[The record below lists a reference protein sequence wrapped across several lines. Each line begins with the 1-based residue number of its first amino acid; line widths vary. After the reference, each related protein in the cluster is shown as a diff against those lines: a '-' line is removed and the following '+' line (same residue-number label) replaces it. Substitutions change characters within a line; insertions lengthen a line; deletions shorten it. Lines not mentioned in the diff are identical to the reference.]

1 MTLPFDQLPSPLF
14 LMHEQKLRL
23 NLELM
28 KRVQNEAGI
37 KIVLAL
43 KGFSMY
49 STFPLVKQYLQ
60 GSTSSSLH
68 EARLGFE
75 EFGGETHVYSPAY
88 REDEFDEILQYA
100 DHFSFNSVSQYLQ
113 FRDQLFAAK
122 PHAHAGI
129 RINPEY
135 STVSVDLYNP
145 CIPGSRLG
153 IRAEDLPPTLP
164 EGIHF
169 LHSHNLCESDSYA
182 LEKTLENIE
191 RLFGQYLP
199 HIKLLNLGGGHL
211 MTREDYD
218 VDHLINTLKNF
229 KARHPHLALML
240 EPGSAVA
247 WQTGYLVSTV
257 LDIVNSKGIQV
268 AILDCSVSAHMP
280 DVIEMPYK
288 PKIYGATEP
297 IAGKPTYRF
306 GGQTCLAGDFVGD
319 YSFDQPLQ
327 IGDQVIFDDMMHYT
341 MVKTTT
347 FNGINLPHI
356 GIWKEDGS
364 YQHIKSFGYHDF
376 KSRL

>member
-1 MTLPFDQLPSPLF
+1 MNIPLDQLPSPLF
-14 LMHEQKLRL
+14 LMHETKLKR

-28 KRVQNEAGI
+28 RHVQQEAGI
-37 KIVLAL
+37 KIILAL

-49 STFPLVKQYLQ
+49 STFPLIRQYLP

-68 EARLGFE
+68 EARLGAE

-88 REDEFDEILQYA
+88 RADEFEELTRYA
-100 DHFSFNSVSQYLQ
+100 GHYSFNSIAQYLQ
-113 FRDQLFAAK
+113 FKDRLFSLR
-122 PHAHAGI
+122 PDAHAGI

-153 IRAEDLPPTLP
+153 IRAEDLPDTLP
-164 EGIHF
+164 EGISF

-182 LEKTLENIE
+182 LEHTLNNIE
-191 RLFGQYLP
+191 RLFGKYLP
-199 HIKLLNLGGGHL
+199 QVKLLNLGGGHL
-211 MTREDYD
+211 MTREDYN
-218 VDHLINTLKNF
+218 VEHLISTLKTF
-229 KARHPHLALML
+229 KAKYPHLDIIL

-257 LDIVNSKGIQV
+257 LDIVNSKGIEV

-288 PKIYGATEP
+288 PKILGATEP
-297 IAGKPTYRF
+297 MQGKPTYRF

-319 YSFDQPLQ
+319 YSFDAPLKP
-327 IGDQVIFDDMMHYT
+327 GDKVVFDDMMHYT

-356 GIWKEDGS
+356 GIWTEEGS
-364 YQHIKSFGYHDF
+364 YQHVKSFGYDDF

>member
-1 MTLPFDQLPSPLF
+1 MNIPFDTLPSPLF
-14 LMHEQKLRL
+14 LLNEAKLVK
-23 NLELM
+23 NLQLL
-28 KRVQNEAGI
+28 RYVQERAGI
-37 KIVLAL
+37 KIILAL

-49 STFPLVKQYLQ
+49 HTFPLIRKYLP

-68 EARLGFE
+68 EARLGAE
-75 EFGGETHVYSPAY
+75 EFGGNTHVYSPAY
-88 REDEFDEILQYA
+88 RADEFDELCNYA
-100 DHFSFNSVSQYLQ
+100 AHVSFNSIQQ
-113 FRDQLFAAK
+113 FQQFEAQLFKNNPQAK
-122 PHAHAGI
+122 AGI

-135 STVSVDLYNP
+135 STVTVDLYNP

-153 IRAEDLPPTLP
+153 SRVADLPEVLP
-164 EGIHF
+164 DNVSF

-191 RLFGQYLP
+191 RLFGKYLGQ
-199 HIKLLNLGGGHL
+199 ISLLNLGGGHL

-218 VDHLINTLKNF
+218 IEHLISVLTSF
-229 KARHPHLALML
+229 KQRYPHIELLL

-257 LDIVNSKGIQV
+257 LDIVDAKGIDV
-268 AILDCSVSAHMP
+268 AILDCSISAHMP

-288 PKIYGATEP
+288 PKVWGATDVV
-297 IAGKPTYRF
+297 IGKPTYRF

-319 YSFDQPLQ
+319 YSFNVPLK
-327 IGDQVIFDDMMHYT
+327 IGDKVIFDDMMHYT

-356 GIWKEDGS
+356 GIWQEDGV
-364 YQHIKSFGYHDF
+364 YKHLKSFGYEEF

>member
-1 MTLPFDQLPSPLF
+1 MQLPLASFPSPIF
-14 LMHEQKLRL
+14 LMHEARLRH
-23 NLELM
+23 NLERM
-28 KRVQNEAGI
+28 KKVQEEAGI

-49 STFPLVKQYLQ
+49 STFPLVKQYLA
-60 GSTSSSLH
+60 GSTASSLH

-88 REDEFDEILQYA
+88 REDEFDELLTYA
-100 DHFSFNSVSQYLQ
+100 GHYSFNSLSQYLK
-113 FRDQLFAAK
+113 FKDKLFAARPDAK
-122 PHAHAGI
+122 AGI

-153 IRAEDLPPTLP
+153 IRAEDLPETLP
-164 EGIHF
+164 EGISF
-169 LHSHNLCESDSYA
+169 LHSHNLCESDSFA
-182 LEKTLENIE
+182 LEQTLENIE
-191 RLFGQYLP
+191 RLFGRFLP

-211 MTREDYD
+211 MTRDDYD
-218 VDHLINTLKNF
+218 VDHLIRTLRNF
-229 KARHPHLALML
+229 KAKYPHLELML

-288 PKIYGATEP
+288 PKIHGATDP
-297 IAGKPTYRF
+297 MPGKPTYRF

-319 YSFDQPLQ
+319 YSFEKPLQ
-327 IGDQVIFDDMMHYT
+327 PGDKIVFDDMMHYT

-356 GIWKEDGS
+356 GIWKENDS
-364 YQHIKSFGYHDF
+364 YEHVKSFGYHDF

>member
-1 MTLPFDQLPSPLF
+1 MKIPIESLPSPLF
-14 LMHEQKLRL
+14 LMHEEKLIK

-28 KRVQNEAGI
+28 RKVQQEAGI
-37 KIVLAL
+37 KIILAM

-49 STFPLVKQYLQ
+49 HTFPLIRKYLP

-88 REDEFDEILQYA
+88 REDEFEELLGYA
-100 DHFSFNSVSQYLQ
+100 DHFSFNSLAQYEKFHQ
-113 FRDQLFAAK
+113 KLFHTK
-122 PHAHAGI
+122 PSAQAGL

-135 STVSVDLYNP
+135 STVTVDLYNP

-153 IRAEDLPPTLP
+153 VRAEDLPEVLP
-164 EGIHF
+164 EGIEF
-169 LHSHNLCESDSYA
+169 LHSHNLCESDSFA
-182 LEKTLENIE
+182 LKHTLENIE
-191 RLFGQYLP
+191 RLFGRFLP

-218 VDHLINTLKNF
+218 VQHLISTLKNF
-229 KARHPHLALML
+229 KAKYPHLDIIL

-247 WQTGYLVSTV
+247 WQTGYLISTV
-257 LDIVNSKGIQV
+257 LDIVHSKGIDV
-268 AILDCSVSAHMP
+268 AILDCSISAHMP

-288 PKIYGATEP
+288 PKIHGATDP
-297 IAGKPTYRF
+297 IAGKPTYRL

-319 YSFDQPLQ
+319 YSFDAQLK
-327 IGDQVIFDDMMHYT
+327 IGDKIVFDDMMHYT

-347 FNGINLPHI
+347 FNGINLPHM
-356 GIWKEDGS
+356 GIWKQEGE
-364 YQHIKSFGYHDF
+364 YEHLKSFGYHDF

>member
-1 MTLPFDQLPSPLF
+1 MKIPFNALPSPIF
-14 LMHEQKLRL
+14 LMHEEKLIK

-28 KRVQNEAGI
+28 RRVQKEAGI
-37 KIVLAL
+37 KIILAM

-49 STFPLVKQYLQ
+49 HTFPLIRTYLP

-88 REDEFDEILQYA
+88 REDEFEELLGYA
-100 DHFSFNSVSQYLQ
+100 DHFSFNSLAQYDK
-113 FRDQLFAAK
+113 FHGRLFQAK
-122 PHAHAGI
+122 PNAQAGL

-135 STVSVDLYNP
+135 STVTVDLYNP

-153 IRAEDLPPTLP
+153 VRAEDLPASLP
-164 EGIHF
+164 AGIEF
-169 LHSHNLCESDSYA
+169 LHSHNLCESNSYA
-182 LEKTLENIE
+182 LEHTLQNIE
-191 RLFGQYLP
+191 RLFGHFLP

-218 VDHLINTLKNF
+218 VEHLISTLKTF
-229 KARHPHLALML
+229 KAKYPHLNIIL

-247 WQTGYLVSTV
+247 WQTGYLISTV
-257 LDIVNSKGIQV
+257 LDIVHSKGIDV
-268 AILDCSVSAHMP
+268 AILDCSISAHMP

-288 PKIYGATEP
+288 PKIHGATEP
-297 IAGKPTYRF
+297 LAGKPTYRF

-319 YSFDQPLQ
+319 YSFDAPLQ
-327 IGDQVIFDDMMHYT
+327 IGDKIVFDDMMHYT

-347 FNGINLPHI
+347 FNGINLPHM
-356 GIWKEDGS
+356 GIWKQNGVYE
-364 YQHIKSFGYHDF
+364 HLKSFGYHDF